1 MRSAGGGYEKKS
13 FALPTQE
20 QRGQQIVVL
29 VVAVVGCGRAGRIV
43 NLPWVVSTRSLG
55 LKRLSTLGPCLVTG
69 PLSTTASSSERNDDG
84 SGSGG
89 TSRHGPT
96 RSDDF
101 DEVDDEDDEDDA
113 PPLPP
118 APPAPRLPLP
128 LLPKSEL
135 ADAEKRRLGLVRR
148 ALPRSPG
155 LAPPPSGAAAA
166 LRLRSSMAVDMA
178 STPVDR
184 AQRAS
189 S

>member
-13 FALPTQE
+13 FALPTQV

-96 RSDDF
+96 RSDWGRMGIGVTEPEGVEDGISEKDTEASEPA
-101 DEVDDEDDEDDA
+101 DEEERNA
-113 PPLPP
+113 
-118 APPAPRLPLP
+118 
-128 LLPKSEL
+128 
-135 ADAEKRRLGLVRR
+135 GLTGEVQ
-148 ALPRSPG
+148 
-155 LAPPPSGAAAA
+155 A
-166 LRLRSSMAVDMA
+166 LRAHVIRQPFWDE
-178 STPVDR
+178 
-184 AQRAS
+184 
-189 S
+189 

>member
-13 FALPTQE
+13 FALPTQV

-29 VVAVVGCGRAGRIV
+29 VVAVVGCGWAGRIG

-96 RSDDF
+96 RV
-101 DEVDDEDDEDDA
+101 E
-113 PPLPP
+113 
-118 APPAPRLPLP
+118 PRHPCP
-128 LLPKSEL
+128 RPTPRG
-135 ADAEKRRLGLVRR
+135 AHRRGQPRR
-148 ALPRSPG
+148 SRRSKTAMK
-155 LAPPPSGAAAA
+155 LQTPSGAPWRRGAARRETRA
-166 LRLRSSMAVDMA
+166 ESVAKA
-178 STPVDR
+178 SLDQVCRESHPT
-184 AQRAS
+184 A
-189 S
+189 